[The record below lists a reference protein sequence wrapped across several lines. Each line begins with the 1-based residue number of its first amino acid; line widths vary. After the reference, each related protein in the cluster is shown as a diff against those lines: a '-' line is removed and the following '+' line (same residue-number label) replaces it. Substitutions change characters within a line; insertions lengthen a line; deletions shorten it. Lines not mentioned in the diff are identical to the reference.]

1 MSKEKAAPVV
11 AAQERQGGEIVL
23 GSIIPP
29 PLFYHTERGSAMFE
43 ISSYLKHGRENATS
57 ATILCSMANTT
68 PRGLRRCIAIERA
81 AGAEILYTPGGQGG
95 YFLPSLDPEQ
105 AQQERLAFYNVMKA
119 RTICTFKALRPVA
132 RALGVPA
139 GQMIFDMEAEE
150 QSEMGAENG

>member
-1 MSKEKAAPVV
+1 MNKITVFLRNGA
-11 AAQERQGGEIVL
+11 
-23 GSIIPP
+23 
-29 PLFYHTERGSAMFE
+29 
-43 ISSYLKHGRENATS
+43 ENAVSCST
-57 ATILCSMANTT
+57 LCNLANTT
-68 PRGLRRCIAIERA
+68 PRGLRHRIAIERA

-139 GQMIFDMEAEE
+139 GQMVFDMEADE
-150 QSEMGAENG
+150 QNEIRESVAE

>member
-1 MSKEKAAPVV
+1 MNTQKKKPPKML
-11 AAQERQGGEIVL
+11 QHPERLGGGKMHTDAI
-23 GSIIPP
+23 SP

-132 RALGVPA
+132 RALGVPS
-139 GQMIFDMEAEE
+139 GQIEMELLYDEAQEE
-150 QSEMGAENG
+150 G